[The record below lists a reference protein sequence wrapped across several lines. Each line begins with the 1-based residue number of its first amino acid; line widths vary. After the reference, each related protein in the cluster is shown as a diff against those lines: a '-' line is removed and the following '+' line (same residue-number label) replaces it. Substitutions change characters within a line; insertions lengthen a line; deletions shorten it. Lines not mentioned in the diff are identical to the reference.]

1 MHQVPRPPVVL
12 AAAPEPGLP
21 DPYGNVAHSN
31 DIAQNVQKV
40 VCHSSQHPLVSPDD
54 ILKSILFCLFIKCH
68 FVQPSFHDSI

>member
-1 MHQVPRPPVVL
+1 MKYPPVVL

-40 VCHSSQHPLVSPDD
+40 VCHSIQNVR
-54 ILKSILFCLFIKCH
+54 H
-68 FVQPSFHDSI
+68 FVQPTFHEPI